1 MCAGWRGE
9 DNADVSK
16 SGDQRMQ
23 ERAKRSLFSFVW
35 CSQGS
40 CVNLGT
46 ILEITVEATEIDYP
60 ARWRF

>member
-23 ERAKRSLFSFVW
+23 ERAKRSLFSF
-35 CSQGS
+35 GHAALRE
-40 CVNLGT
+40 CV
-46 ILEITVEATEIDYP
+46 VQS
-60 ARWRF
+60 R